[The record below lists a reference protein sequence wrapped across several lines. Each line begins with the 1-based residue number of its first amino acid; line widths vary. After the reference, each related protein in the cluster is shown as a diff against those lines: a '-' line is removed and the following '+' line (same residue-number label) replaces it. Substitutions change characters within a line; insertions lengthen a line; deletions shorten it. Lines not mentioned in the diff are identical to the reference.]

1 MANIIIQLSIIFAYY
16 IKLGKEF
23 VFLETGRKVLVTYAW
38 GRKVLVGPTGL
49 LSLKIGKTPRTE
61 QRRGSQSHKDRLERS
76 T

>member
-23 VFLETGRKVLVTYAW
+23 VFFRNGKESFGNKRM

>member
-1 MANIIIQLSIIFAYY
+1 M
-16 IKLGKEF
+16 
-23 VFLETGRKVLVTYAW
+23 